1 MGSRRFRGPRAPR
14 ARPTHPDHP
23 GSRLNQP
30 VTGPHR
36 PDARAHHVLSRR
48 GPSPNG
54 IQSTAAAGCVSVR
67 SLSQGYGRNP
77 RSPNSNHA
85 LRRRN
90 FADASASPR
99 RSPCLFRRA
108 RPLSGILS
116 VEASTVSIEVQS
128 SSTRASLF
136 RPILSLSGL
145 VARRGPY
152 GPLRPASGA
161 ARTRPGRALDAPRM
175 CPRPAP
181 DVRRTPGAGRRR
193 TQVEVPGQAGRAT
206 DEASNGAGRGR
217 RRRTRVRTRPDT
229 DAGLP
234 DATFRAGP
242 STGLVFADGL
252 SGPRGCQS

>member
-1 MGSRRFRGPRAPR
+1 MGFSQLPRAAHLSDLERIR
-14 ARPTHPDHP
+14 AK
-23 GSRLNQP
+23 
-30 VTGPHR
+30 
-36 PDARAHHVLSRR
+36 
-48 GPSPNG
+48 
-54 IQSTAAAGCVSVR
+54 
-67 SLSQGYGRNP
+67 P

-90 FADASASPR
+90 FAEASASPR

-108 RPLSGILS
+108 RPLSGVLS
-116 VEASTVSIEVQS
+116 VEAFTVS
-128 SSTRASLF
+128 RCSLLQRQRLCF
-136 RPILSLSGL
+136 ALLSLSGV

-175 CPRPAP
+175 CPGPAP

-193 TQVEVPGQAGRAT
+193 TQVEFPGHAGRAT

-217 RRRTRVRTRPDT
+217 RRRTRVRTRLDT

-242 STGLVFADGL
+242 STGLVSQTAFTDQGAVSPEGDVKIHYYECTFLQRNIRTVTLPYSFDL
-252 SGPRGCQS
+252 SDN